1 MKKIVQ
7 IIFTKLLFYITGFFT
22 FIIVVFILI
31 ISIFN
36 WEKGI
41 RTLINFWAKL
51 SFLLIGKKIH
61 VKGIEKVEKS
71 KKYIIVANH
80 GSIYDIMGIMAIFP
94 GVSWF
99 GKENLMKIPVFKKAL
114 KAINYVPMKTTDLR
128 NTKTMISQ
136 LIENSGA
143 HTIAIFPEG
152 GRTTDGDFKK
162 FRKGFV
168 HVFRATQIDILPIT
182 LNGFYKL
189 KPKNRSFINFNSK
202 LEIVINDILTNNQLE
217 KLNNNEITDTV
228 QKVLISSYSK

>member
-1 MKKIVQ
+1 MNKIVQ
-7 IIFTKLLFYITGFFT
+7 IIFTKLLLYITGFVT

-36 WEKGI
+36 WNKGV
-41 RTLINFWAKL
+41 RALINFWAKL
-51 SFLLIGKKIH
+51 SFLLIGKKLH
-61 VKGIEKVEKS
+61 VKGIEKVEKG

-94 GVSWF
+94 GVSWL
-99 GKENLMKIPVFKKAL
+99 GKEYLMKIPIFRNAL

-128 NTKTMISQ
+128 NTKAMISQ

-143 HTIAIFPEG
+143 QTIAIFPEG
-152 GRTTDGDFKK
+152 GRTTDGNFKK

-168 HVFRATQIDILPIT
+168 HVYRATQMDILPIT

-189 KPKNRSFINFNSK
+189 KPKTRSFINFKSK
-202 LEIVINDILTNNQLE
+202 LEIVINNVLTNNQLNE
-217 KLNNNEITDTV
+217 LDNNEITETV
-228 QKVLISSYSK
+228 QNEIISSYSK